1 MSHDPVG
8 HAWDKK
14 ICWDS
19 GTADIFGAGNYV
31 VYSRTMAKIT
41 FYGGVGTVTGSK
53 YLLEHNG
60 RKILV
65 DCGLFQGLKEIRE
78 RNWQDPPFDPRE
90 IDAVIITHAH
100 IDHTGWL
107 PRLVK
112 LGFNGQITT
121 SRATG
126 DLLKILLPD
135 SARLQE
141 EEADYRNRHDLT
153 SHSPALPMYDENDA
167 RATLQLLRTV
177 PNDGQ
182 PYDICEGIKASFLV
196 AGHIMGASL
205 VLVEMSEP
213 PAVAGGLTQPI
224 NNSEDLN
231 ADLQPPATAGGS
243 DTIRFLFSGDLGHY
257 DQPIVNDPAAPPD
270 CDYLMC
276 ESTYGDRLHGDVD
289 SETQMANIINE
300 AIKRNGPIL
309 IPAFAVGRTQE
320 VLYMIR
326 ELEEQKRIPVVP
338 VIVDS
343 PMASQATQVYNRWH
357 EEHDREYA
365 SILAHKRHPLRTAS
379 MMTTSSRDESKR
391 LNDMKGARI
400 IISASGMLTGG
411 RVLHHAMRVL
421 PNENATVIFV
431 GFQAAGTTGRRIQDG
446 EREVRI
452 MKNWVPVRCHVAK
465 VEGFSAHADWKAV
478 LRWLSGL
485 SHAPKMVF
493 TTHGEPDAAE
503 AMAGHIRERF
513 GWNVVVP
520 QYEETIN
527 LS

>member
-1 MSHDPVG
+1 
-8 HAWDKK
+8 
-14 ICWDS
+14 
-19 GTADIFGAGNYV
+19 
-31 VYSRTMAKIT
+31 MAKIT
-41 FYGGVGTVTGSK
+41 FYGGVGSVTGSK
-53 YLLEHNG
+53 YLLENNG
-60 RKILV
+60 KKILV
-65 DCGLFQGLKEIRE
+65 DCGLFQGLKELRM
-78 RNWQDPPFDPRE
+78 RNWEDPPFAASE

-112 LGFNGQITT
+112 LGFKGQVTT

-141 EEADYRNRHDLT
+141 EEADYRNRHQLT
-153 SHSPALPMYDENDA
+153 SHTPALPLYDEADA
-167 RATLQLLRTV
+167 KAALEMLRPV

-182 PYDICEGIKASFLV
+182 PYDICDGIKASFMV

-205 VLVEMSEP
+205 VLVEMS
-213 PAVAGGLTQPI
+213 
-224 NNSEDLN
+224 N
-231 ADLQPPATAGGS
+231 ARPDGS
-243 DTIRFLFSGDLGHY
+243 PVRFLFSGDLGHY
-257 DQPIVNDPAAPPD
+257 DQPIVKDPAKPPD

-276 ESTYGDRLHGDVD
+276 ESTYGDRLHGEVD
-289 SETQMANIINE
+289 SETGFARIINE
-300 AIKRNGPIL
+300 AAERNAPIL

-326 ELEEQKRIPVVP
+326 ELEEQKRIPVMP

-343 PMASQATQVYNRWH
+343 PMAAQATQVYNRWH

-365 SILAHKRHPLRTAS
+365 SLLAHKTHPLRTAS
-379 MMTTSSRDESKR
+379 MQTTSSRDESKR
-391 LNDMKGARI
+391 LNEMKGARI

-411 RVLHHAMRVL
+411 RVLHHAMRIL
-421 PNENATVIFV
+421 PNENATLIFV
-431 GFQAAGTTGRRIQDG
+431 GYQASGTTGRRIQNG
-446 EREVRI
+446 EREVKI
-452 MKNWVPVRCHVAK
+452 MKNWIPVRCHIEK

-485 SHAPKMVF
+485 QTTPKMVF
-493 TTHGEPDAAE
+493 TTHGEPEAAE
-503 AMAGHIRERF
+503 AMAGHIRDEF

-520 QYEETIN
+520 QYEQTIE
-527 LS
+527 LT

>member
-1 MSHDPVG
+1 MTS
-8 HAWDKK
+8 
-14 ICWDS
+14 
-19 GTADIFGAGNYV
+19 
-31 VYSRTMAKIT
+31 IT

-60 RKILV
+60 KKILV
-65 DCGLFQGLKEIRE
+65 DCGLFQGLKELRE

-112 LGFNGQITT
+112 LGFSGQVTT

-141 EEADYRNRHDLT
+141 EEADYRNRHALT
-153 SHSPALPMYDENDA
+153 VHTPALPLYDEDDA
-167 RATLQLLRTV
+167 RSALEKLRPV

-182 PYDICEGIKASFLV
+182 PYDICDGISASFMV

-205 VLVEMSEP
+205 VLIEL
-213 PAVAGGLTQPI
+213 AGARP
-224 NNSEDLN
+224 D
-231 ADLQPPATAGGS
+231 GS
-243 DTIRFLFSGDLGHY
+243 SIRFLFSGDLGHY
-257 DQPIVNDPAAPPD
+257 DQPIVQDPAPPPD

-276 ESTYGDRLHGDVD
+276 ESTYGDRLHGDID
-289 SETQMANIINE
+289 SETQMAEIINR

-391 LNDMKGARI
+391 LNDMRGARI

-421 PNENATVIFV
+421 PNENATIIFV
-431 GFQAAGTTGRRIQDG
+431 GYQAAGTTGRRIQDG
-446 EREVRI
+446 ELEVKI
-452 MKNWVPVRCHVAK
+452 MKNWVPVRCNVEK

-485 SHAPKMVF
+485 SQSPKMVF
-493 TTHGEPDAAE
+493 TTHGEPDAAK
-503 AMAGHIRERF
+503 AMAGHIRDRF

-520 QYEETIN
+520 QYEESIE
-527 LS
+527 LV

>member
-1 MSHDPVG
+1 
-8 HAWDKK
+8 
-14 ICWDS
+14 
-19 GTADIFGAGNYV
+19 
-31 VYSRTMAKIT
+31 MAKIT

-60 RKILV
+60 KKILV
-65 DCGLFQGLKEIRE
+65 DCGLFQGLKELRE
-78 RNWQDPPFDPRE
+78 RNWQDPPFIASE

-112 LGFNGQITT
+112 LGFKGQVTT

-126 DLLKILLPD
+126 DLLRILLPD

-153 SHSPALPMYDENDA
+153 SHTPALPLYDEDDA
-167 RATLQLLRTV
+167 RAALQLLRPV

-182 PYDICEGIKASFLV
+182 PYEICEGVTASFMV

-205 VLVEMSEP
+205 VLVEM
-213 PAVAGGLTQPI
+213 ANAR
-224 NNSEDLN
+224 ED
-231 ADLQPPATAGGS
+231 GS
-243 DTIRFLFSGDLGHY
+243 SIKFLFSGDLGHY
-257 DQPIVNDPAAPPD
+257 EQAIVNDPATPPD

-276 ESTYGDRLHGDVD
+276 ESTYGNRLHGEID
-289 SETQMANIINE
+289 SETQMANIIND
-300 AIKRNGPIL
+300 AAKRNAPIL

-326 ELEEQKRIPVVP
+326 ELEEQKRIPILPVV
-338 VIVDS
+338 VDS

-365 SILAHKRHPLRTAS
+365 SILANKRHPLRTAS
-379 MMTTSSRDESKR
+379 MSTASSREESKH
-391 LNDMKGARI
+391 LNELKGARI
-400 IISASGMLTGG
+400 IISASGMLSGG
-411 RVLHHAMRVL
+411 RVLHHAMRLL
-421 PNENATVIFV
+421 PNENATLVFV
-431 GFQAAGTTGRRIQDG
+431 GYQAAGTIGRRIQDG
-446 EREVRI
+446 ESEVRI
-452 MKNWVPVRCHVAK
+452 MKHWIPVKCHIAK
-465 VEGFSAHADWKAV
+465 VDGFSAHADWKAV
-478 LRWLSGL
+478 IKWLNGLRST
-485 SHAPKMVF
+485 PKTVF

-503 AMAGHIRERF
+503 AMAEHIRDEF

-520 QYEETIN
+520 QYEQTIE
-527 LS
+527 LI